1 MELGSLQD
9 IEFQLATR
17 SSRESTQGL
26 TPKSQIEF
34 TGGPYVCFRSP
45 RSTSQK
51 DPGARNPGGE
61 HVRLK
66 AAVVIFLSFTLALIL
81 SSGVV
86 LAQNGEARE
95 RNNKAPIELAG
106 VIAIPGNP
114 LVTSDIVWVDPGTK
128 KFYFADR
135 SNFGVDVIDA
145 ENNLFVGRISG
156 FAGPQTSRGHPNAN
170 ATTPPPDEAAKQ
182 KRQEK

>member
-1 MELGSLQD
+1 M
-9 IEFQLATR
+9 
-17 SSRESTQGL
+17 
-26 TPKSQIEF
+26 
-34 TGGPYVCFRSP
+34 
-45 RSTSQK
+45 
-51 DPGARNPGGE
+51 
-61 HVRLK
+61 RLK

-86 LAQNGEARE
+86 LAQNGEARQS
-95 RNNKAPIELAG
+95 NAKAIVKLAG

-156 FAGPQTSRGHPNAN
+156 FAGPQTSRGDPNAN
-170 ATTPPPDEAAKQ
+170 ATTRPPDEAAKQ